1 VALIRGKE
9 VQESPT
15 QTPANPKLY
24 NMITMQAGS
33 RFSKNSPAKAHWIHA
48 KYLQLGGT
56 FVKSKKDVDPRMRD
70 YAQEAQDKKEEEQK
84 KRISKPV
91 VGKPMVYVAKPGHV

>member
-9 VQESPT
+9 VQENPT

-24 NMITMQAGS
+24 NMITMQAGA

-48 KYLQLGGT
+48 KYLQMGGT

-70 YAQEAQDKKEEEQK
+70 YAAEAQKKKEEEQK
-84 KRISKPV
+84 KNIEKPV
-91 VGKPMVYVAKPGHV
+91 VGKPMVYQAKR